1 MKRIVLGVLRAA
13 ALAWIRWRGCET
25 SRGEIINGFPYVR
38 RKGSGRIV
46 IGEGVTI
53 NSARWANWLGTSGS
67 MMLSVENGALL
78 ELKRGSGV
86 SACQLIANVG
96 IEIGEEAM
104 IGAGCLICDSDMHEV
119 PLGSDRPVAMAPIK
133 IGKRA
138 FIGARS
144 IILKGVTIGDG
155 AVVGAG
161 SVVTSDVPANSLAA
175 GNPAVVLRTWSGD
188 PHKPPQ
194 GHSAA

>member
-1 MKRIVLGVLRAA
+1 MKHIVLGILRAA
-13 ALAWIRWRGCET
+13 ALAWIQWKGCET

-38 RKGSGRIV
+38 RKGNGRIV

-161 SVVTSDVPANSLAA
+161 SVVTSDVPPNSLAA
-175 GNPAVVLRTWSGD
+175 GNPAMVLRTWSGD
-188 PHKPPQ
+188 
-194 GHSAA
+194 